1 MRKVTTTVAAL
12 AAMTLFGVGCAS
24 HHQENVTS
32 DYLSQSTM
40 VDADV
45 ETVSN
50 AAKKVFM
57 DDKLTDVSEDA
68 TKVDGRISGM
78 TADKTKIQ
86 ATVTKTD
93 TGVKL
98 TISVGKVGD
107 PKMGADYAVKIKQ
120 VAEGMKMKM

>member
-1 MRKVTTTVAAL
+1 MRKITTACAAL
-12 AAMTLFGVGCAS
+12 SLLALMGVGCAS

-40 VDADV
+40 VDSDV
-45 ETVSN
+45 ESVTM
-50 AAKKVFM
+50 AAKKVFT
-57 DDKLTDVSEDA
+57 DDKLTDVSAEA
-68 TKVDGRISGM
+68 TKVDGRASGL

-86 ATVTKTD
+86 ASVNKTD

-98 TISVGKVGD
+98 TISVGKLGD

-120 VAEGMKMKM
+120 VAEGKKM